1 MSISECLYKN
11 MIQSLYL
18 LFGHV
23 ISPHR
28 LVPPK
33 VLTKFY
39 PEEELILNLPDG
51 RGYGL

>member
-28 LVPPK
+28 FVPPK

-51 RGYGL
+51 GGYGL